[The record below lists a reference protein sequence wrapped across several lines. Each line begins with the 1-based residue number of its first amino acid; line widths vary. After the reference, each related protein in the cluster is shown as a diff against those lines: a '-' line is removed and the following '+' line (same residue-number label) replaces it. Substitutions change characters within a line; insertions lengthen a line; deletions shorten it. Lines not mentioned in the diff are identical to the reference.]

1 MKQAFLDA
9 PEDIE
14 ISKRTRQRLLET
26 GIALPFPDRI
36 LDRIRLVESGDHH
49 RVWRVQKN
57 QYRGL
62 LVLAD
67 VAVKD
72 DDRLW
77 YHVSFSR
84 GKTIPSYED
93 CTFIKQTFFGAE
105 RWAIQIFPEQKNHV
119 SFHPNCLHLW
129 HCLEG
134 NPLPE
139 FSKNGMI

>member
-1 MKQAFLDA
+1 MKQPLLAAL
-9 PEDIE
+9 EETE
-14 ISKRTRQRLLET
+14 INKCTRQRLLET
-26 GIALPFPDRI
+26 GIVLPFPES
-36 LDRIRLVESGDHH
+36 LPEGIRCIEQGDHH
-49 RVWRVQKN
+49 RAWRVQKN

-67 VAVKD
+67 VAIKD

-84 GKTIPSYED
+84 SKSIPSYED
-93 CTFIKQTFFGAE
+93 CAFIKQTFFGAQ
-105 RWAIQIFPEQKNHV
+105 RWAIQVFPAQKNHV